1 MEGELVLKKEK
12 IYISKD
18 EELRMKIIQL
28 HYNVLVTGYRE
39 R

>member
-18 EELRMKIIQL
+18 EELRMEII
-28 HYNVLVTGYRE
+28 
-39 R
+39 